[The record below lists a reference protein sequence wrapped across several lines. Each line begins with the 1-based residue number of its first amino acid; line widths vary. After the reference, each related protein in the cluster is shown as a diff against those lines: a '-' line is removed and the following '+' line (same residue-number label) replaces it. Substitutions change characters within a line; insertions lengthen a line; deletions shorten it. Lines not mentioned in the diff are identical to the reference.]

1 MKKDRII
8 FWRRAVVWC
17 AGILAAASV
26 SMAAVNTTA
35 LVSPVKLVFI
45 HHSTGGNW
53 LADPNDNQPYGGL
66 AAALMANNY
75 YVSTTNYGWG
85 PGGIGDRTDIVD
97 WPDWFTGGNAA
108 AVTAALYAETGQN
121 IGGFGNWKRMVAAP
135 DGENRIVVFKSCFP
149 NSDLFGS
156 PADLAGAA
164 PNDQYTVSNAKAVY
178 NNILTYFQTR
188 PDKLFVVVTAPP
200 LLAAAYG
207 SDYQSPARR
216 AENAR
221 AFNNWLVNDWLASYP
236 LQNVGVFDYFNVLT
250 GPDNHHRV
258 TSGVVEHTTP
268 GTSDYAYYPSGD
280 SHPSSAG
287 HQKATAEFVPL
298 LNHYFNLW
306 QTGISSGDTDGGD
319 DADEGDTGADAD
331 AAGSRLAASD
341 FTYKGAFRLP
351 DTVDDGWQYGGGAL
365 TWYPDGD
372 EDGPADGYPGSLFG
386 AGYNVENRISEIS
399 IPVPVVPGAKNLS
412 DLHFAATLQTFS
424 DLKGPLSAVLDTP
437 PQYAG
442 ITYLPAQGDQ
452 TGGKLYLTFGQHFQE
467 FDASLLWCDPD
478 LSDPDIAGPW
488 LFGGYPNYVTN
499 DYLFAI
505 PETFATTYL
514 FGRRLAS
521 GRHREG
527 VWGGLG
533 PTLFASAPWADGN
546 PPVPGTS
553 LSTPLPLLLY
563 GETVPGLPEIVTDD
577 SRKMSG
583 YSEADY
589 WSGGA
594 WLTAG
599 AKSAVAFIGTK
610 ATGKSWYGFSNGVV
624 WDYDC
629 ADTNTCPDV
638 PDWPYDNRGY
648 WADGYE
654 AQIKLYDPADIA
666 AVARGAM
673 QTWEP
678 QPYATISL
686 TPYLFDPD
694 IDVTRYR
701 RHLVGAMAFDDEN
714 GILYFFELLADG
726 DKSLVHVFK
735 LESGGSGGSGSA
747 GSDSGAGDDTGSG
760 DDNVSDDDSTSSDD
774 TGSGNDAGSGDDS
787 GAGDDTTDEGAETS
801 SGGGSGGGCFIRA
814 LF

>member
-1 MKKDRII
+1 MAAYKDQREFEAILSKLWGKI
-8 FWRRAVVWC
+8 FNTPAIVRSVFGVKLIARFRMVVVLC
-17 AGILAAASV
+17 VGLLAAASG
-26 SMAAVNTTA
+26 MAAVDITV
-35 LVSPVKLVFI
+35 LSSPGKIVSI
-45 HHSTGGNW
+45 HHSSGGNW
-53 LADPNDNQPYGGL
+53 LADPNNDQPYGGL
-66 AAALMANNY
+66 AA
-75 YVSTTNYGWG
+75 V
-85 PGGIGDRTDIVD
+85 
-97 WPDWFTGGNAA
+97 
-108 AVTAALYAETGQN
+108 
-121 IGGFGNWKRMVAAP
+121 
-135 DGENRIVVFKSCFP
+135 
-149 NSDLFGS
+149 
-156 PADLAGAA
+156 LAGVG
-164 PNDQYTVSNAKAVY
+164 D
-178 NNILTYFQTR
+178 
-188 PDKLFVVVTAPP
+188 
-200 LLAAAYG
+200 
-207 SDYQSPARR
+207 
-216 AENAR
+216 
-221 AFNNWLVNDWLASYP
+221 AS
-236 LQNVGVFDYFNVLT
+236 
-250 GPDNHHRV
+250 
-258 TSGVVEHTTP
+258 
-268 GTSDYAYYPSGD
+268 A
-280 SHPSSAG
+280 
-287 HQKATAEFVPL
+287 
-298 LNHYFNLW
+298 
-306 QTGISSGDTDGGD
+306 
-319 DADEGDTGADAD
+319 DTGAS
-331 AAGSRLAASD
+331 GSRLATAD

-351 DTVDDGWQYGGGAL
+351 DTSDDGWQYGGGAL

-372 EDGPADGYPGSLFG
+372 ADGPADGYPGSLFG
-386 AGYNVENRISEIS
+386 AGYNVNNRISEIS
-399 IPVPVVPGAKNLS
+399 IPVPVVSAAKNLS
-412 DLHFAATLQTFS
+412 DLNFAATLQGFT
-424 DLKGPLSAVLDTP
+424 DLKGSLAAVLDTP

-442 ITYLPAQGDQ
+442 IAYLPAQGDQ
-452 TGGKLYLTFGQHFQE
+452 AGGKLYLTFGQHFQE

-478 LSDPDIAGPW
+478 LSTPDIAGPW
-488 LFGGYPNYVTN
+488 RFGGYPNYVTN

-514 FGRRLAS
+514 FGKRLAS

-577 SRKMSG
+577 SRKMTG

-599 AKSAVAFIGTK
+599 SKSAVAFIGTK

-629 ADTNTCPDV
+629 ADTNTCPAV

-654 AQIKLYDPADIA
+654 GQIKLYDPADIA
-666 AVARGAM
+666 AVAQGAM

-701 RHLVGAMAFDDEN
+701 RHLTGAMAFDDEN
-714 GILYFFELLADG
+714 GILYFFELLADE

-735 LESGGSGGSGSA
+735 LGSGGS
-747 GSDSGAGDDTGSG
+747 SDNGSG
-760 DDNVSDDDSTSSDD
+760 SDD
-774 TGSGNDAGSGDDS
+774 TGSEGDSGTGDDGASGDDS
-787 GAGDDTTDEGAETS
+787 GSGDDDGSGDDATDEGSETT

-814 LF
+814 LR

>member
-1 MKKDRII
+1 MAVYKDQREFEAILSKLWGKI
-8 FWRRAVVWC
+8 FDTPAIVRSVFGVNLIARFRMVVVLC
-17 AGILAAASV
+17 VGLLAAASG
-26 SMAAVNTTA
+26 MAAVDITV
-35 LVSPVKLVFI
+35 LSSPGKIVSI
-45 HHSTGGNW
+45 HHSSGGNW
-53 LADPNDNQPYGGL
+53 LADPNNDQPYGGL
-66 AAALMANNY
+66 AA
-75 YVSTTNYGWG
+75 V
-85 PGGIGDRTDIVD
+85 
-97 WPDWFTGGNAA
+97 
-108 AVTAALYAETGQN
+108 
-121 IGGFGNWKRMVAAP
+121 
-135 DGENRIVVFKSCFP
+135 
-149 NSDLFGS
+149 
-156 PADLAGAA
+156 LAGVG
-164 PNDQYTVSNAKAVY
+164 D
-178 NNILTYFQTR
+178 
-188 PDKLFVVVTAPP
+188 
-200 LLAAAYG
+200 
-207 SDYQSPARR
+207 
-216 AENAR
+216 
-221 AFNNWLVNDWLASYP
+221 AS
-236 LQNVGVFDYFNVLT
+236 
-250 GPDNHHRV
+250 
-258 TSGVVEHTTP
+258 
-268 GTSDYAYYPSGD
+268 A
-280 SHPSSAG
+280 
-287 HQKATAEFVPL
+287 
-298 LNHYFNLW
+298 
-306 QTGISSGDTDGGD
+306 
-319 DADEGDTGADAD
+319 DTGAS
-331 AAGSRLAASD
+331 GSRLATAD

-351 DTVDDGWQYGGGAL
+351 DTSDDGWQYGGGAL

-372 EDGPADGYPGSLFG
+372 ADGPADGYPGSLFG
-386 AGYNVENRISEIS
+386 AGYNVNNRISEIS
-399 IPVPVVPGAKNLS
+399 IPVPVVSAAKNLS
-412 DLHFAATLQTFS
+412 DLNFAATLQGFT
-424 DLKGPLSAVLDTP
+424 DLKGSLAAVLDTP

-442 ITYLPAQGDQ
+442 IAYLPAQGDQ
-452 TGGKLYLTFGQHFQE
+452 AGGKLYLTFGQHFQE

-478 LSDPDIAGPW
+478 LSTPDIAGPW
-488 LFGGYPNYVTN
+488 RFGGYPNYVTN

-514 FGRRLAS
+514 FGKRLAS

-577 SRKMSG
+577 SRKMTG

-599 AKSAVAFIGTK
+599 SKSAVAFIGTK

-629 ADTNTCPDV
+629 ADTNTCPAV

-654 AQIKLYDPADIA
+654 GQIKLYDPADIA
-666 AVARGAM
+666 AVAQGAM

-701 RHLVGAMAFDDEN
+701 RHLTGAMAFDDEN
-714 GILYFFELLADG
+714 GILYFFELLADE

-735 LESGGSGGSGSA
+735 LGSGGS
-747 GSDSGAGDDTGSG
+747 SDNGSG
-760 DDNVSDDDSTSSDD
+760 SDD
-774 TGSGNDAGSGDDS
+774 TGSEGDSGTGDDGASGDDS
-787 GAGDDTTDEGAETS
+787 GSGDDDGSGDDATDEGSETT

-814 LF
+814 LR